1 MPGDAVSC
9 KEVLVSRKEVVAR
22 IDVVVERRDVVVERR
37 DGAVE
42 VAGEDRLDL
51 ATMIF
56 PSAPVTIGAP
66 GNSTGL

>member
-22 IDVVVERRDVVVERR
+22 IDVVVERR